1 MKEQID
7 ELIKHNILS
16 FEQLVF
22 KVEELKHINPNGE
35 IIIEQEIPYE
45 GEILTK
51 LYDIDDKLDLIKFK
65 EFYDKIYISDD
76 YSNYYLGIY
85 SLSEFYYQIL
95 WIETL

>member
-7 ELIKHNILS
+7 ELIKHNMLS

-22 KVEELKHINPNGE
+22 KVEELKYLNPNDE

-45 GEILTK
+45 GEILTR
-51 LYDIDDKLDLIKFK
+51 LYNVDNKLDLIKFR
-65 EFYDKIYISDD
+65 EFYDKIKTSQYC
-76 YSNYYLGIY
+76 NYYLGIY